1 MILVQITAGQG
12 PEECCLGVAKTWQAL
27 QREAKR
33 YACRLELVESVIAT
47 RTSNYKSL
55 LLSLESE
62 NEIENSSTS
71 WIQEW
76 EGSVQWIC
84 ESPYRLRY
92 PRKNWFIGVRLFQ
105 IEERIADN
113 TISYQACRASGPG
126 GQHVNKTDSA
136 IRATHMASGIS
147 VKVQTERSQYAN
159 KKLAQLLIAQKL
171 AERDEQQA
179 LQQNRDRRLSHF
191 ELERG
196 RAGLVFVGPEF
207 KRRR

>member
-27 QREAKR
+27 HREAKR
-33 YACRLELVESVIAT
+33 HACRLELVESVSAT
-47 RTSNYKSL
+47 RASNYKSL
-55 LLSLESE
+55 LLSLEAE
-62 NEIENSSTS
+62 NENSSTS

-76 EGSVQWIC
+76 DGSVQWIC

-92 PRKNWFIGVRLFQ
+92 PRKNWFIGVCLFQ
-105 IEERIADN
+105 TEERIADN
-113 TISYQACRASGPG
+113 TISFQACRASGPG
-126 GQHVNKTDSA
+126 GQHINKTDSA
-136 IRATHMASGIS
+136 IRATHVASGIS

-179 LQQNRDRRLSHF
+179 LQQNRDRRLNHL

-196 RAGLVFVGPEF
+196 GAGLVFVGPEF
-207 KRRR
+207 KRR

>member
-12 PEECCLGVAKTWQAL
+12 PEECCLGVAKAWQAL
-27 QREAKR
+27 QTEAKR
-33 YACRLELVESVIAT
+33 HACRLELVESVSAARI
-47 RTSNYKSL
+47 SNYKSL
-55 LLSLESE
+55 LLSLEGE
-62 NEIENSSTS
+62 HANSSTA

-76 EGSVQWIC
+76 QGSVQWIC
-84 ESPYRLRY
+84 ESPYRLRH
-92 PRKNWFIGVRLFQ
+92 PRKNWFIGVRLFKS
-105 IEERIADN
+105 EERAADH

-136 IRATHMASGIS
+136 IRATHLASGIS

-179 LQQNRDRRLSHF
+179 LQQNRDRRLSHL

-196 RAGLVFVGPEF
+196 GAGLVFVGPEF
-207 KRRR
+207 KRR

>member
-1 MILVQITAGQG
+1 MILVQISAGQG
-12 PEECCLGVAKTWQAL
+12 PEECCLGVAKVWQTL
-27 QREAKR
+27 QAEAKR
-33 YACRLELVESVIAT
+33 HACRLELIESVSAA
-47 RTSNYKSL
+47 RASNYKSL
-55 LLSLESE
+55 FLSLEGE
-62 NEIENSSTS
+62 NENSSTA

-76 EGSVQWIC
+76 QGSVQWIC
-84 ESPYRLRY
+84 ESPYRLRH
-92 PRKNWFIGVRLFQ
+92 PRKNWFIGVRLFEYEQ
-105 IEERIADN
+105 RVADH

-136 IRATHMASGIS
+136 IRATHLASGIS

-196 RAGLVFVGPEF
+196 GAGLVFVGLEF
-207 KRRR
+207 KRR

>member
-1 MILVQITAGQG
+1 MILVQISAGQG
-12 PEECCLGVAKTWQAL
+12 PEECCLGVAKDWQTL
-27 QREAKR
+27 QAEAKR
-33 YACRLELVESVIAT
+33 HACRLELIESVSAA
-47 RTSNYKSL
+47 RASNYKSL
-55 LLSLESE
+55 LLSLEGE
-62 NEIENSSTS
+62 NENSSTA

-76 EGSVQWIC
+76 QGSLQWIC

-92 PRKNWFIGVRLFQ
+92 PRKNWSISLRLFQ
-105 IEERIADN
+105 NDECTADD
-113 TISYQACRASGPG
+113 TIKFQACRASGPG

-136 IRATHMASGIS
+136 IRATHLASGIS

-171 AERDEQQA
+171 AESDEQRA

-196 RAGLVFVGPEF
+196 GAGLVFVGLEF
-207 KRRR
+207 KRR

>member
-12 PEECCLGVAKTWQAL
+12 PEECCLGVVKTWQAL
-27 QREAKR
+27 QREARR
-33 YACRLELVESVIAT
+33 YACRLELVESVSAT

-55 LLSLESE
+55 LLSLVAEIE
-62 NEIENSSTS
+62 NENSSTS

-76 EGSVQWIC
+76 QGSVQWIC

-105 IEERIADN
+105 IEERVADN

-179 LQQNRDRRLSHF
+179 LQQNRDRRLNHF

>member
-12 PEECCLGVAKTWQAL
+12 PEECCLAVAKAWQAL
-27 QREAKR
+27 QAEAKR
-33 YACRLELVESVIAT
+33 HACSLELIESVSAA
-47 RTSNYKSL
+47 RASNYKSL
-55 LLSLESE
+55 LLSLEVES
-62 NEIENSSTS
+62 ENSSIT

-76 EGSVQWIC
+76 QGSVQWIC
-84 ESPYRLRY
+84 ASPYRLRH

-105 IEERIADN
+105 NEGRIVDD
-113 TISYQACRASGPG
+113 TIKFQACRASGPG

-136 IRATHMASGIS
+136 IRATHLASGIS

-196 RAGLVFVGPEF
+196 GASLVFVGLEF
-207 KRRR
+207 RRR

>member
-27 QREAKR
+27 HREAKR
-33 YACRLELVESVIAT
+33 HACRLELVECVPAT
-47 RTSNYKSL
+47 RASNFKSL
-55 LLSLESE
+55 LLSLEGE

-84 ESPYRLRY
+84 ESPYRLRH

-136 IRATHMASGIS
+136 IRATHIASGIS